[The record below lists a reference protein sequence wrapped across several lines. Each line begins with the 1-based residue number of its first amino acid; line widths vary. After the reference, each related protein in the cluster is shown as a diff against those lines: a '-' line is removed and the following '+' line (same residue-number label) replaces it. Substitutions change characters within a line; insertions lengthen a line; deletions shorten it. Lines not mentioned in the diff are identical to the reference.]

1 MIPDISEAQ
10 WLRTPPRAPPRAFG
24 TDWQGAD
31 WEFWE
36 GIRPWSRVGEEW
48 RDVER
53 LSVLATTWGIKKNA
67 AKDKHKVVWGLGC
80 PLHPWHHVCEISKMQ
95 VWMNIMFY
103 YCTVFYWRGR
113 CPEFEMFDFPPG
125 PFLCPRIFRRGHV
138 QPYPPNRWW
147 IGKEWPCYKR
157 SRTPLRRCQLRRITN
172 SPEIA
177 GDADGICFR
186 LAPAAA
192 GKLLVRHILG
202 VLLQS
207 TRALLVR
214 LLEAGLWGM
223 AFVLLWNNIAKTIF
237 QYLHIFAL
245 MSDYGRTRVEN
256 PNQKVTTQLDGP
268 EEALLH
274 AMSPWWF
281 AYPYPL
287 SVKYAPGPHEFFL
300 GFHMEGIIKSGGW
313 DYLWLQL
320 RIP

>member
-10 WLRTPPRAPPRAFG
+10 WLSAPPRAPRAFG

-31 WEFWE
+31 WES
-36 GIRPWSRVGEEW
+36 RPWSRVGEEW

-53 LSVLATTWGIKKNA
+53 ISVLATRWGIKKTQP
-67 AKDKHKVVWGLGC
+67 KLKVVWDAPCIPDMWNFKDASLDEHNV
-80 PLHPWHHVCEISKMQ
+80 LLQYSI
-95 VWMNIMFY
+95 
-103 YCTVFYWRGR
+103 GR

-147 IGKEWPCYKR
+147 IWWIGKDKR
-157 SRTPLRRCQLRRITN
+157 SRTPRRCQLRRITN

-223 AFVLLWNNIAKTIF
+223 AFELLWNNIAKTIF
-237 QYLHIFAL
+237 QYLH
-245 MSDYGRTRVEN
+245 
-256 PNQKVTTQLDGP
+256 
-268 EEALLH
+268 
-274 AMSPWWF
+274 
-281 AYPYPL
+281 
-287 SVKYAPGPHEFFL
+287 
-300 GFHMEGIIKSGGW
+300 
-313 DYLWLQL
+313 
-320 RIP
+320 